1 MNLEPQWI
9 VGFVD
14 GEGCFFV
21 GLNKQPTMKTKIQVL
36 PEFTVVQHQRDIA
49 VLQNLKTYFQCGV
62 VLRNHGDRYAY
73 RVRGHESLYN
83 KIVPFFE
90 KHKLKT
96 KKRVDFQ
103 KLRDVVLLMEKKAH
117 LHFEG
122 LEQITKIA
130 NTMNTKGI
138 TSTTK
143 VIQEILVETTR
154 REEEPDL
161 FGIDSIE

>member
-21 GLNKQPTMKTKIQVL
+21 GFNKQSTMKIKIQVL

-62 VLRNHGDRYAY
+62 VQRNHSDRYAY
-73 RVRGHESLYN
+73 RVRGHENLLK
-83 KIVPFFE
+83 KIIPFFE

-96 KKRVDFQ
+96 KKRVDFE
-103 KLRDVVLLMEKKAH
+103 KFRDIVLLMEKKAD
-117 LHFEG
+117 LQFEG
-122 LEQITKIA
+122 LEKITKIA
-130 NTMNTKGI
+130 NTMNTKGVSV
-138 TSTTK
+138 TSNTK
-143 VIQEILVETTR
+143 W
-154 REEEPDL
+154 REEQ
-161 FGIDSIE
+161 IHSNKA

>member
-36 PEFTVVQHQRDIA
+36 PEFTVVQHKRDIA
-49 VLQNLKTYFQCGV
+49 VLQDLKTYFQCGAV
-62 VLRNHGDRYAY
+62 IRNHGDRYAY
-73 RVRGHESLYN
+73 RVRGHENLY
-83 KIVPFFE
+83 KRIVPFFE

-96 KKRVDFQ
+96 KKGVDFQ
-103 KLRDVVLLMEKKAH
+103 KFRDVVLLMEKKAH
-117 LHFEG
+117 LRFEG

-130 NTMNTKGI
+130 NAMNTKGI
-138 TSTTK
+138 TSTTQ
-143 VIQEILVETTR
+143 VIQETLVQTTR
-154 REEEPDL
+154 IEEQPDL
-161 FGIDSIE
+161 FGTDSIE